1 MTSVAWSL
9 VISSVCTRI
18 ESLPEVFTIGED
30 AASMPVSAT
39 AVRILSTLSWVTWSA
54 GRLTLYS
61 TPPSNSMPK
70 LRPLK

>member
-1 MTSVAWSL
+1 MVS
-9 VISSVCTRI
+9 SSVCTRMD
-18 ESLPEVFTIGED
+18 LPEVFTIGED

-39 AVRILSTLSWVTWSA
+39 ALRILSTLSWVTWSA
-54 GRLTLYS
+54 GMLTWYS